1 MTSIKLPAQQADN
14 DLLKSCLESIYA
26 MNFDNAKLK
35 LNQYSKKY
43 SNHTS
48 RHLLK
53 AYYLRWRH
61 SPIIKNDTE
70 LYSQFMASLDSAES
84 SANLFLKTKKN
95 DPEES
100 YYKMTAHIMRA
111 ELHAVND
118 DFVKAAL
125 EGKNA
130 FGIIKKGFDWCSNY
144 PEFNISTGLY
154 NYYIEFYRDKGFFYQ
169 SLLWPFSKG
178 YKKEGLNYLKVGS
191 EKATFSKVE
200 CQLYLSHL
208 YFKMENDPETGLKY
222 IESLRGEFPN
232 NSKFVE
238 MHTENLIA
246 LNRYDQAKKVLASQ
260 AQNSNNFFHAKR
272 LLFKGMISYG
282 LNSKIDSTKKLLNSA
297 IKEIEKLPGDNDHYL
312 SLAYLT
318 LAKIEL
324 NQNELDRSESLLK
337 EAKSLAK
344 YTHTKNQIEK
354 IETRL

>member
-1 MTSIKLPAQQADN
+1 MD
-14 DLLKSCLESIYA
+14 
-26 MNFDNAKLK
+26 FDNAKQK
-35 LNQYSKKY
+35 LNQYSQKY
-43 SNHTS
+43 SKHTS

-53 AYYLRWRH
+53 AYYLRWKH
-61 SPIIKNDTE
+61 SPIIKNDGE
-70 LYSQFMASLDSAES
+70 LYDTFMASLDSAES
-84 SANLFLKTKKN
+84 SADLFLKTKKN
-95 DPEES
+95 NPEES
-100 YYKMTAHIMRA
+100 YYKMTSHIMRA

-118 DFVKAAL
+118 DFIKAAL

-130 FGIIKKGFDWCSNY
+130 FGIIKKGFDWCEGY

-178 YKKEGLNYLKVGS
+178 DKKKGLDYLKVGS

-200 CQLYLSHL
+200 CQLYLAHL
-208 YFKMENDPETGLKY
+208 YFKMENDPKTGLKY
-222 IESLRGEFPN
+222 IQNLRDNFPN

-246 LNRYDQAKKVLASQ
+246 LNMYDQAEKALASQ
-260 AQNSNNFFHAKR
+260 VQNSNEFFHAKR

-282 LNSKIDSTKKLLNSA
+282 LNSKIVDTKGLLHSA
-297 IKEIEKLPGDNDHYL
+297 IKEIEKLAGDNDHYL

-324 NQNELDRSESLLK
+324 NQNELDRSENLLK
-337 EAKSLAK
+337 KAKNLAK
-344 YTHTKNQIEK
+344 YTYTKKQIET